1 MVMELLGKS
10 LEMLVTKNNS
20 NKVFSLKTVT
30 MVGLEMVKLL
40 EQIHSKD
47 IIHRD
52 IKPDNFAIG
61 YEDPKKIY
69 ILDFGLAK
77 KFRNPTTL
85 KHNPFIKNK
94 KLTGT
99 ARYAS
104 INALQGFEQSRRDD
118 LEAVGYVLLYFLRG
132 KLPWQGLLV
141 KGREN
146 KYEKILNKKKDTD
159 SMELCQGFPK
169 QYENYLDYCKNLGY
183 EQEPDY
189 AYLKS
194 LFEEIL
200 KDEEMTLDYCFD
212 WIVNPPTEDQNMD
225 VQPKIIAEENN
236 NMHNDNDNNEKEN
249 DAKKNIKNS
258 TEINS
263 NNLNENADKKDN
275 QNNNHLI
282 NHYQICEGEKLY
294 QDNQIKIGNKREGS
308 DDDDDEEE
316 EKPLKKVN
324 SKICCN
330 II

>member
-1 MVMELLGKS
+1 MIMELLGKS
-10 LEMLVTKNNS
+10 LESLVEKNNS

-30 MVGLEMVKLL
+30 MIGLEMVKLL

-77 KFRNPTTL
+77 KFRNSSTL
-85 KHNPFIKNK
+85 KHNPLIKNK

-104 INALQGFEQSRRDD
+104 INALQGLEQSRRDD
-118 LEAVGYVLLYFLRG
+118 LESVGYVLLYFLRG
-132 KLPWQGLLV
+132 RLPWQGLVV

-146 KYEKILNKKKDTD
+146 KYEKILNKKRDTD
-159 SMELCQGFPK
+159 SEDLCQGFPK

-194 LFEEIL
+194 LFEDIL
-200 KDEEMTLDYCFD
+200 KEEEMTLDYSFD
-212 WIVNPPTEDQNMD
+212 WVVNNPPNEGKNME
-225 VQPKIIAEENN
+225 VQQKFIVEQNN
-236 NMHNDNDNNEKEN
+236 NLHNENNEKEN
-249 DAKKNIKNS
+249 NTQKNR
-258 TEINS
+258 S
-263 NNLNENADKKDN
+263 NEDNNKDLN
-275 QNNNHLI
+275 QNNNQI
-282 NHYQICEGEKLY
+282 NNQNNNNGHIDDNYICEGEKFY
-294 QDNQIKIGNKREGS
+294 QNNQIKIEDKK
-308 DDDDDEEE
+308 EETDNE
-316 EKPLKKVN
+316 EKLIKKIN
-324 SKICCN
+324 KKICCT
-330 II
+330 IF